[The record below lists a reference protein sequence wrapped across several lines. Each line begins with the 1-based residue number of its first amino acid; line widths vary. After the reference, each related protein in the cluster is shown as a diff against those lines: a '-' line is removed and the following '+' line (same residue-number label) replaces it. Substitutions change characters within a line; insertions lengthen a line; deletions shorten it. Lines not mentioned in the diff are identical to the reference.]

1 MSFCASRSRAAAAR
15 VLPFAVVA
23 AVAAATAT
31 TLAFEPS
38 AHAQGTTTPAPKKDD
53 PKKGDAKPAA
63 GAPAPAAPPT
73 TQADGAKAATTKP
86 AEPELTEADGTR
98 AIYLSADIGFT
109 RADVGGFSDNTG
121 FDKTSANGVLA
132 GIGVGYRYKDFRI
145 GGRFRDAATTEFS
158 LWSLMGEIGYGLK
171 FRPVSPTFFL
181 RAGYMFDVG
190 VERAVIGSS
199 LPKGNIQTPDV
210 DLNGLVLG
218 AEVGASYWI
227 TKILRVGPFIG
238 LDLTFLHRSMV
249 KAPQSL
255 FPLPD
260 ETRANPLY
268 SGNGSGVGYM
278 VNFGL
283 RGTGD
288 ISF

>member
-1 MSFCASRSRAAAAR
+1 MSFCASRSAAVAAR
-15 VLPFAVVA
+15 VLPFVVVA
-23 AVAAATAT
+23 AVAATAT
-31 TLAFEPS
+31 TFAFEPS
-38 AHAQGTTTPAPKKDD
+38 AHAQATTPPKKDD
-53 PKKGDAKPAA
+53 AKKGDAKPAA
-63 GAPAPAAPPT
+63 AGPALAAPPT
-73 TQADGAKAATTKP
+73 TQVDDAKALANKP
-86 AEPELTEADGTR
+86 AEAELTEANGHR

-132 GIGVGYRYKDFRI
+132 GIGVGYRYEEFRI

-158 LWSLMGEIGYGLK
+158 LWSLMGEIGYSLK

-181 RAGYMFDVG
+181 RAGYIFDVG
-190 VERAVIGSS
+190 VERAAIGSS
-199 LPKGNIQTPDV
+199 LPNGNIQTPDV

-218 AEVGASYWI
+218 AEAGASYWI
-227 TKILRVGPFIG
+227 TKILRVGPFVG
-238 LDLTFLHRSMV
+238 LDLTFLHRSTV
-249 KAPQSL
+249 SQPQSL

-260 ETRANPLY
+260 ETKANPLY

-278 VNFGL
+278 INFGF